1 MTRSSDER
9 GGYIGEELRA
19 GRVPQNVEDRTVAEQ
34 AAEWMS
40 PEDKIRQGGRIGDS
54 TRRHRDDLERWSQEV
69 LANLGT
75 WATQTQAVLVAALT
89 TQGEKI
95 LELEAKLLEVTEWR
109 SGFEV
114 YMGQAFTTLGD
125 RIKGLELILEEN
137 GISRPVRGSTNTAEE
152 LLELQNRV
160 SDLELQARSRDDY
173 EAEMRDRG

>member
-54 TRRHRDDLERWSQEV
+54 IRRTHPYASREE
-69 LANLGT
+69 LA
-75 WATQTQAVLVAALT
+75 AVARV
-89 TQGEKI
+89 
-95 LELEAKLLEVTEWR
+95 VTEFEDWR
-109 SGFEV
+109 KGFEI

-125 RIKGLELILEEN
+125 RIKGLELVLEEN
-137 GISRPVRGSTNTAEE
+137 GISRPVRGSTNLDERLKE
-152 LLELQNRV
+152 LELWVRNRD
-160 SDLELQARSRDDY
+160 SY